1 MKVQWHRKF
10 NFSGGHQL
18 LGIIIIYIYMY
29 YIIILKYN
37 YIYNMHIMPAI
48 ILPYKLKD
56 TRFFQIKIHIQKINT
71 FPK

>member
-29 YIIILKYN
+29 DIIILKYN

-48 ILPYKLKD
+48 ILH
-56 TRFFQIKIHIQKINT
+56 TN
-71 FPK
+71 